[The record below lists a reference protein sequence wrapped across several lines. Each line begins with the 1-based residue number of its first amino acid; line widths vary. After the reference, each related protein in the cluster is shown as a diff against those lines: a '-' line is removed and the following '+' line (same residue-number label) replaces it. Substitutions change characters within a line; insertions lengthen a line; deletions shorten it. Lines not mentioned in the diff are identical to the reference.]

1 MITYLIEVSIG
12 WALFYA
18 LYFLVLRQMT
28 HFALNRWYLL
38 GSFVTAML
46 LPLFPPLW
54 VIARPE
60 PAVIPEAVNI
70 DQYLALLQYLD
81 EAPVVET
88 AETTKRPI
96 NWWMI
101 AYWTGAGLM
110 AFRLLLGMIKI
121 ALYYVGGKRIS
132 KGFYQLVLTQK
143 SHLPFS
149 FFRWIFW
156 SRSVELEGPDSERML
171 KHEEAHIRE
180 GHTLDVLLVEL
191 VGVLAWCSPLLYLYR
206 KALRSNHEYLA
217 DAAVIKEYRLKE
229 YGHLLI
235 KQSLSGPKVALANHL
250 IHSQLKKRIVMM
262 TKKRSSRLSLLRYLL
277 VAPLTALLLMAF
289 AKDTDYAL
297 DEIQLIPEHFSSLSL
312 DEQQEAP
319 ASFNEAALESPAIE
333 EKKKKELYYKFNF
346 KYHFNFDIAED
357 LVPMNEVS
365 KGFEKALLQLGQT
378 VEPGDTT
385 KPDPLIVI
393 NQEEKISSAQLQTI
407 SPQLIKS
414 INVLKGQAA
423 LDKYGEEGKNGVIEI
438 NCPDCAQPF
447 FKRKD
452 GLPKDDRLYI
462 LNGKEVPQ
470 SVVVTIP
477 QKKIKQ
483 IDVRDEEYA
492 IAKYGE
498 KGKNGVVEL
507 ICPTCEEDSI
517 VEIPAQEEE
526 IVEVPAEEAPG
537 GLLGEGTPLFI
548 VNGVEVSKEAA
559 DEIAA
564 EGVKEITIWKG
575 DKAVEKYGERGKNGV
590 IELDCPSC
598 DPEELK
604 EEKELEL
611 KIRPQPLFILNSTKV
626 AENVLKKIEP
636 QNIKSITVLKDPKA
650 TEKYG
655 EEGKNGV
662 VIINCP
668 KCDVDKLAKES
679 NTFTFKADQLQV
691 QEQKDNAFRL
701 VDQMPLFKGSDK
713 KGLTPEAQKALS
725 DKRIVEYVQNYMQ
738 PVMENTKEDIHKTG
752 VVEFIIN
759 KSGETERPVIR
770 RSLGKEVDKEVI
782 EMVEKMP
789 RFIPGTKDGKKVD
802 VKFTLPV
809 RFKSRE
815 QQQLAQPKMEA
826 EVAKKAALE
835 KQLSSNSLQLQQFNA
850 TPNPTRGRLHLQFQ
864 AAPGNTL
871 LRILDASGREVIN
884 EQLPNFNG
892 LYDEYLD
899 LSKAP
904 KGMLLISISQGE
916 KVFNSKIILQ

>member
-54 VIARPE
+54 VIACPE

-88 AETTKRPI
+88 AEKTKRPI

-297 DEIQLIPEHFSSLSL
+297 DEIQLIPEHFPSLSL

-319 ASFNEAALESPAIE
+319 ASFNEAALESHVIE
-333 EKKKKELYYKFNF
+333 EKKKKEPHFKFNF

-365 KGFEKALLQLGQT
+365 KGFEKVLRELNQTIEPADTIKPEPLMLLNGNA
-378 VEPGDTT
+378 
-385 KPDPLIVI
+385 I
-393 NQEEKISSAQLQTI
+393 NRAQLQLI
-407 SPQLIKS
+407 SPDQIKS
-414 INVLKGQAA
+414 INVLKGQGA
-423 LDKYGEEGKNGVIEI
+423 LDKYGE
-438 NCPDCAQPF
+438 A
-447 FKRKD
+447 
-452 GLPKDDRLYI
+452 
-462 LNGKEVPQ
+462 
-470 SVVVTIP
+470 
-477 QKKIKQ
+477 
-483 IDVRDEEYA
+483 
-492 IAKYGE
+492 
-498 KGKNGVVEL
+498 GKNGVVE
-507 ICPTCEEDSI
+507 IDCPTCEEDSI

-526 IVEVPAEEAPG
+526 VVEVPAEEAPG

-559 DEIAA
+559 DEIAT
-564 EGVKEITIWKG
+564 EGVKEITVWKG

-668 KCDVDKLAKES
+668 GCDVDKLAKES

-770 RSLGKEVDKEVI
+770 RSLGKEVDKKVI

-864 AAPGNTL
+864 AAPENTL
-871 LRILDASGREVIN
+871 LRIHDASGREVIN